1 MPVRVPDGVQAV
13 CLVAMLKNRVEL
25 IVPFYGLRTFMK
37 CRTTIQK
44 QAAEWFSENPEG
56 ACDLQLAFFL
66 GGNQA
71 MTDR

>member
-25 IVPFYGLRTFMK
+25 IVPFYRLRTFMK
-37 CRTTIQK
+37 CRTTIRK
-44 QAAEWFSENPEG
+44 QSVERFSENPES
-56 ACDLQLAFFL
+56 ACNLQLAFFL

-71 MTDR
+71 MTGR